1 MTYENFKILWVSFN
15 QAVNFN
21 YTASDTVISVA
32 FEMLGGYQEDLL
44 KKALKMCV
52 SECKYQI
59 QIADVIEKIKS
70 IHGLSDAALEI
81 KAGNE
86 YNKLVFALKTWGLLR
101 SYLSEDPVTP
111 AVIECFGGLYE
122 FYNLEWTVFTKKD
135 FVKFYI
141 ECAKNQNNVR
151 KILKAESAL
160 SEAPVM
166 LLSEDY
172 KPGENLA
179 LRLTSEQAEKM
190 INHAD
195 LFSKKVQYM
204 RHEEIQNA
212 ARTEQLQLQYEAE
225 KKNAIPAKPEEIA
238 DAFVKVLSAFGQ
250 S

>member
-21 YTASDTVISVA
+21 YAASDTVISVA

-111 AVIECFGGLYE
+111 AVIECFGGLHE

-160 SEAPVM
+160 SEVPVM

-172 KPGENLA
+172 KPGENQA

-190 INHAD
+190 ISHAD
-195 LFSKKVQYM
+195 LFSKKVEFM
-204 RHEEIQNA
+204 RQE
-212 ARTEQLQLQYEAE
+212 E
-225 KKNAIPAKPEEIA
+225 KKKELLLNQKLIECEEQKKLSKPAAAEEIA
-238 DAFVKVLSAFGQ
+238 DAFEKVFSAFGQ
-250 S
+250 T